1 LKKRG
6 VKFAGFD
13 DDLPTPPVDGEEV
26 AAEPIADPTTTAGSP
41 SAELSTANVPTD
53 TGGLDEL
60 AVVKIQAQ
68 SRKLL
73 ALKQAEE
80 MRRIKSLEKGKDE
93 ILKLFLAIDKNGD
106 GSLTRGEIMKT
117 LNSND
122 PEMEVLARKLCKTLG
137 LPAKVT
143 GAWAREVFEI
153 IFDVVDSDNTQSIT
167 ASEVRTFVEM
177 TRHVFDMHA
186 DALPA
191 EFGGDRGADS
201 EGAHLLSAEVKEAL
215 LLLATDA
222 DSKTGAPTQLECIRV
237 LGADPNVRAVVSQRI
252 ALKVRFRSPMELAVE
267 HVVAA
272 KAVGS
277 RLRCKFIKQHNVA
290 NTDWAGA
297 PVETEGAQTEEE
309 LLDAELRQRPLSE
322 EDVALKATEVRLLL
336 ISLPGCCASAL
347 YLPPLIAASPTR
359 DTGMRKQTSLCK
371 LRIASTATGC

>member
-1 LKKRG
+1 
-6 VKFAGFD
+6 
-13 DDLPTPPVDGEEV
+13 
-26 AAEPIADPTTTAGSP
+26 
-41 SAELSTANVPTD
+41 
-53 TGGLDEL
+53 
-60 AVVKIQAQ
+60 
-68 SRKLL
+68 
-73 ALKQAEE
+73 
-80 MRRIKSLEKGKDE
+80 
-93 ILKLFLAIDKNGD
+93 
-106 GSLTRGEIMKT
+106 
-117 LNSND
+117 
-122 PEMEVLARKLCKTLG
+122 
-137 LPAKVT
+137 
-143 GAWAREVFEI
+143 
-153 IFDVVDSDNTQSIT
+153 
-167 ASEVRTFVEM
+167 
-177 TRHVFDMHA
+177 MHA